1 VRIRAWGRTDVG
13 RIRNENQDTFLVADL
28 SLKEGGGLRLEPG
41 SDHPGGDGDPVFSPG
56 PQGALLLVADG
67 MGGPAGGGR
76 ASQLT
81 RMAVASA
88 MKGEGGPR
96 TPEGFVA
103 DLRRAVEGANL
114 RVRREA
120 SGDPRLTGMGTTLTL
135 AGLLDGHLFL
145 AQVGDSRAYLFRNGE
160 LAQLTRDQSVV
171 QELLDQGAISEAQAR
186 TSPQRHVLLQALGT
200 SAEVRPVLTAQELRR
215 GDLLLLC
222 SDGLS
227 GPLSVDK
234 ISRILEK
241 PGSLQDH
248 CAALVDA
255 ANAAGGQDNITVVL
269 ASVEG
274 EDLRPPSGSVSE

>member
-1 VRIRAWGRTDVG
+1 M
-13 RIRNENQDTFLVADL
+13 ADL
-28 SLKEGGGLRLEPG
+28 SLEGEVAGFRLEPD
-41 SDHPGGDGDPVFSPG
+41 SDHPGGEGDLVFSLG
-56 PQGALLLVADG
+56 PRGAVLLVADG

-81 RMAVASA
+81 RMAVANA

-103 DLRRAVEGANL
+103 ELRRAVEEANL
-114 RVRREA
+114 RVRQEA
-120 SGDPRLTGMGTTLTL
+120 AGDPTLTGMGTTLTL
-135 AGLLDGHLFL
+135 VGLLNGRLHI
-145 AQVGDSRAYLFRNGE
+145 AQVGDSRAYLFRNRE
-160 LAQLTRDQSVV
+160 LVQLTRDQSVV
-171 QELLDQGAISEAQAR
+171 QELLDHGAISEAQAR

-234 ISRILEK
+234 ISRILEE
-241 PGSLQDH
+241 PGSLRDRS
-248 CAALVDA
+248 AALVDA

-269 ASVEG
+269 ARVEG
-274 EDLRPPSGSVSE
+274 EDLRPPPGEV